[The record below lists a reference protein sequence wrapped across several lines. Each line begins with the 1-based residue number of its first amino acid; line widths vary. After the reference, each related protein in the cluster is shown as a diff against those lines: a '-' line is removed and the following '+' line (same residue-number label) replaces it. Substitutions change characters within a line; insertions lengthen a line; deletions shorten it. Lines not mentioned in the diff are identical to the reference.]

1 MTPLKKKDA
10 QLTWKGK
17 NAEYRGDLVVGQVRN
32 CIPILSFS
40 SNNKKG
46 SSSEQCEEKTVSD

>member
-40 SNNKKG
+40 SSNKKG
-46 SSSEQCEEKTVSD
+46 F